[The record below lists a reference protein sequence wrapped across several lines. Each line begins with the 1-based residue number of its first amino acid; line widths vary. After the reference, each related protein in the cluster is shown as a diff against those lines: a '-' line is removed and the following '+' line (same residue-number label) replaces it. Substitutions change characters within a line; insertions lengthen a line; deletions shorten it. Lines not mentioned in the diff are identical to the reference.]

1 MSDITPHI
9 VVRDAA
15 GAAEWYARALGAQER
30 SRIPVPEGRLMSV
43 ELAVGDA
50 ALHLADEFPDLGV
63 LSPLSVGG
71 TSVVLHVATDDAD
84 ALWERAVAAGAEVVQ
99 PLADAFWGDR
109 TGQFL
114 DPFGHKWAIAQH
126 VRDVPVE
133 EVTRRAAEL
142 FG

>member
-1 MSDITPHI
+1 MSDITAHL

-15 GAAEWYARALGAQER
+15 RAAEWYARALGAQER
-30 SRIPVPEGRLMSV
+30 SRIPVPDGRLMSV

-84 ALWERAVAAGAEVVQ
+84 ALWEQAVAAGAEVVQ